1 MESVSAK
8 IPVPLRP
15 RAVAPPSIREHRIP
29 TPGSKPYIAV
39 EGRDGCLWFC
49 ESGTSKIG
57 RLDPKTYAF
66 KEFDLPSANATP
78 IGIVVGP
85 EGDLWFAEK
94 SAGKIGRIT
103 MQGKITEFALPT
115 PNAGPDAIMLGPD
128 GNIWFSETEVSQIGR
143 ITPEGKGVYW
153 YSFSCGLFSRFLP
166 SVFCLLFATPS
177 AAAESTSSLRSATR
191 HRRER

>member
-1 MESVSAK
+1 MQSVSAK
-8 IPVPLRP
+8 IPVPLGP
-15 RAVAPPSIREHRIP
+15 RAVAPPPIREHRIP

-115 PNAGPDAIMLGPD
+115 PNAGPDAMMLGPD

-143 ITPEGKGVYW
+143 RVGHGD
-153 YSFSCGLFSRFLP
+153 R
-166 SVFCLLFATPS
+166 
-177 AAAESTSSLRSATR
+177 TR
-191 HRRER
+191 TQIDGRDFRQHRREILLLLLDLANGGGDLGGRENRGSICA